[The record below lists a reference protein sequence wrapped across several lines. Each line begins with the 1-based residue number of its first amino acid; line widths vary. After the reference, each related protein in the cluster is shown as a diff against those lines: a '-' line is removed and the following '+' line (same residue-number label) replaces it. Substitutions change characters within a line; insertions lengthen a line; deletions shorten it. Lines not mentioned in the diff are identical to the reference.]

1 MRLAYIVPA
10 TNDAG
15 GVARVLAIK
24 SDYFIRQFGHQ
35 IHFITQNQS
44 CGESFFDFNPNCVFH
59 DIKRKGNKFLNYLFY
74 FKNLKKILSA
84 IEPDCILVCDFGY
97 KGFLVPF
104 FIKTKVPIIFEAHGS
119 IYNESRLL
127 PNNVVIRLG
136 KKLKY
141 IFRKNCVKN
150 FDAFV
155 ALSQESLGEWNI
167 QNGFVI
173 PNPNWIKADNI
184 SIFDSKIVVAIARHS
199 HEKGLDRL
207 LKIWKKIVQTHP
219 DWKLEIYGEKLPE
232 SPLSQ
237 LVDDLRLQESV
248 IFFDPLQDIA
258 AIYQNASIIVMTSR
272 SEGFPM
278 VLVEAMA
285 FGLPVIAYDCP
296 IGPRVLIQNEVNG
309 FLIEDN
315 NEDKFVI
322 KLGSLMNDKSL
333 RTHLGQNAKISVQK
347 YDVEKIMTKWQKFIF
362 DLAK

>member
-1 MRLAYIVPA
+1 MRLAYIVPT

-24 SDYFIRQFGHQ
+24 SNYFIRQFGHQ

-44 CGESFFDFNPNCVFH
+44 CSESFFDFNSNCVFH
-59 DIKRKGNKFLNYLFY
+59 DIKRRGNRFLNYFFY
-74 FKNLKKILSA
+74 FKNLKKILSE

-104 FIKTKVPIIFEAHGS
+104 FIKTKMPIVFEAHGS

-127 PNNVVIRLG
+127 TDNIVIKLG
-136 KKLKY
+136 QKLKY
-141 IFRKNCVKN
+141 FFRKKCAQN

-207 LKIWKKIVQTHP
+207 LKIWRKIVQTNP
-219 DWKLEIYGEKLPE
+219 GWKLEIYGEKLPE
-232 SPLSQ
+232 GGIIQ
-237 LVDDLRLQESV
+237 VANDLRLQKSV
-248 IFFDPLQDIA
+248 MFFDPVQDIA
-258 AIYQNASIIVMTSR
+258 AIYQNASIVAMTSR

-285 FGLPVIAYDCP
+285 SGVPVIAYDCP

-309 FLIEDN
+309 FLIEND
-315 NEDKFVI
+315 NEDEFVS
-322 KLGSLMNDKSL
+322 KLGLLMNDKSL
-333 RTHLGQNAKISVQK
+333 RTHFGQNAKISVQK
-347 YDVEKIMTKWQKFIF
+347 YDIEKVMTQWQKFIL
-362 DLAK
+362 DLTV